1 MAGALAAV
9 DDARVEAQLRLPRPT
24 IVITASVNLLTSALE
39 ESIGLAQTRK
49 DLGMF
54 GSTLFTDCS
63 PRSKSLSWPRALTP
77 GWPNEP
83 GVRATGLIS
92 NTETELLS
100 TNQLATDRSFHIRS
114 RTAR

>member
-24 IVITASVNLLTSALE
+24 IVITASVKLLTSAPE

-49 DLGMF
+49 DLGVLAFVPVARVRSCSYPGF
-54 GSTLFTDCS
+54 GSKLFTDCS

-77 GWPNEP
+77 
-83 GVRATGLIS
+83 RMA
-92 NTETELLS
+92 
-100 TNQLATDRSFHIRS
+100 Q
-114 RTAR
+114 